1 MRFNFTDTDN
11 NNKDQNITPLVIAL
25 NQIVVIGYFFC
36 AMAVGAVLTK
46 LFLSPQFDEIR
57 SRLQFFLERV
67 MWSMNYETV
76 RIETIRLVIIDAPRA
91 LLSRSPRGVARNLNE
106 IMHLRRNVLVL
117 EDTRKSN
124 SPVESST

>member
-57 SRLQFFLERV
+57 SRLQLFLVRV

-91 LLSRSPRGVARNLNE
+91 LLSRSPRGVAGNLNE
-106 IMHLRRNVLVL
+106 IMHLRRNALIF